1 MLIFINGTERDRV
14 MEENKKSFSG
24 SIGFVLAAA
33 GSAVGLGNLWR
44 FPYLAAK
51 NGGGLFLVTYF
62 VLVLTFGFTL
72 LVSEVAIGRKTKNSP
87 LRAYGSIHPKWKWIG
102 PFAVIVPFM
111 IMPYYCVIGG
121 WVLKY
126 ALVYLTGGGMN
137 ATSDGYFTGFI
148 TAPVQPIILLAVFVF
163 FTSFVIYKGIDKG
176 IERISRI
183 LMPVLLL
190 VVTGIAVF
198 ALTMS
203 HSDGNVTRTGLEGLK
218 IYLIPDVSGLT
229 AGRFMGVLLDAM
241 GQLFY
246 SISVA
251 MGIMVT
257 YGAYLG
263 DKENLI
269 KSARHIELFDT
280 AVAFLAGVM
289 IIVPLFVV
297 MGRDAMDAS
306 GPSLLFISMPEVFS
320 RMGIAGMILG
330 AAFFIMVFFAALTSS
345 ISIMEAV
352 VASFIEKFGI
362 SRKKATIIEGI
373 IAMIIGTIVCL
384 GYNVLYFEVTLP
396 NGAVG
401 QILDILDYISNYILM
416 PVVAIGTCILVGW
429 IVKPKA
435 IIDEAT
441 KNGEWFGRKGMYIVM
456 VRFIAPLL
464 LLILFLQS
472 LGIIR
477 L

>member
-1 MLIFINGTERDRV
+1 
-14 MEENKKSFSG
+14 
-24 SIGFVLAAA
+24 
-33 GSAVGLGNLWR
+33 
-44 FPYLAAK
+44 
-51 NGGGLFLVTYF
+51 
-62 VLVLTFGFTL
+62 
-72 LVSEVAIGRKTKNSP
+72 
-87 LRAYGSIHPKWKWIG
+87 
-102 PFAVIVPFM
+102 
-111 IMPYYCVIGG
+111 
-121 WVLKY
+121 
-126 ALVYLTGGGMN
+126 
-137 ATSDGYFTGFI
+137 
-148 TAPVQPIILLAVFVF
+148 
-163 FTSFVIYKGIDKG
+163 
-176 IERISRI
+176 
-183 LMPVLLL
+183 
-190 VVTGIAVF
+190 
-198 ALTMS
+198 
-203 HSDGNVTRTGLEGLK
+203 
-218 IYLIPDVSGLT
+218 LIPDVSGLT
-229 AGRFMGVLLDAM
+229 VGRFMGVLLDAM